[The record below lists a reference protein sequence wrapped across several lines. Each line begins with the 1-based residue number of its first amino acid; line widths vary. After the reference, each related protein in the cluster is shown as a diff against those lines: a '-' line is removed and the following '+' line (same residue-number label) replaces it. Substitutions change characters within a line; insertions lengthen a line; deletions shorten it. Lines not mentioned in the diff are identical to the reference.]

1 MRQRLVT
8 VAVLTLGLA
17 LAGCGDDSGGAS
29 PFGPGGAP
37 TGDGDIDSSVGD
49 LLDDLSDGS
58 LDSTDLGD
66 LMETAENMAESF
78 GDSGAGTVSIN
89 GDTIEF
95 SSEICFSGQGDFTIE
110 GAGTTDSGV
119 PVWVSISRSV
129 DSREDL
135 AEFMGDDMVEMVY
148 GDADPIVADE
158 FSVEY
163 GRTEMFGSGSED
175 MPDFHASSGT
185 IGQDEMQMS
194 VDGQSASG
202 SGAAADYNYVAGEFD
217 ARFDFTFSAGCG

>member
-1 MRQRLVT
+1 MQQRLLA
-8 VAVLTLGLA
+8 VAVIFLGLT
-17 LAGCGDDSGGAS
+17 LAGCGDDGGGAS
-29 PFGPGGAP
+29 PFPGGAA

-58 LDSTDLGD
+58 LDSTDLDD

-89 GDTIEF
+89 GETIEF

-119 PVWVSISRSV
+119 PVWVSISQNV
-129 DSREDL
+129 DSREEL
-135 AEFMGDDMVEMVY
+135 AEFMGDDMVELVY
-148 GDADPIVADE
+148 GDADPIVSSE

-163 GRTEMFGSGSED
+163 GRTEMFGSGADD
-175 MPDFHASSGT
+175 MPDFSASSGT
-185 IGQDEMQMS
+185 VGQDDLQMS

-202 SGAAADYNYVAGEFD
+202 SGSAADFNYVAGEFD
-217 ARFDFTFSAGCG
+217 TRFDFTFSVACG